1 MTKALNRH
9 SEFSAGPDTLF
20 RVQALE
26 GDPYLTER
34 LREVGVHPG
43 VELSIV
49 RKLPFGGAQVIRL
62 GEVDVAL
69 RDEEAACIRIA
80 KA

>member
-1 MTKALNRH
+1 MTTTLDLH
-9 SEFSAGPDTLF
+9 SQLSTVPGT
-20 RVQALE
+20 RYRIRALE

-43 VELSIV
+43 AELSIV
-49 RKLPFGGAQVIRL
+49 RKLPFGGAHVIRL

-69 RDEEAACIRIA
+69 RNEEAACIRIE

>member
-1 MTKALNRH
+1 MTKPLNRH
-9 SEFSAGPDTLF
+9 FELSVNAATHF

-26 GDPYLTER
+26 GDPFLTER

-43 VELSIV
+43 AELSIV
-49 RKLPFGGAQVIRL
+49 RKLPFGGAQIIRL